1 MPYRIQR
8 NLTAITTYVQTLETA
23 YDYYFYCKITLD
35 EGQQNYKGLI
45 CLVFYA
51 RYLNLEK
58 ELINNNNEEK
68 FTQSV
73 MYVLSFLAEV
83 LQCVRQV
90 NFFDREISTCC
101 TKNM

>member
-1 MPYRIQR
+1 M
-8 NLTAITTYVQTLETA
+8 
-23 YDYYFYCKITLD
+23 TLD

-73 MYVLSFLAEV
+73 MYLLSFLAEI
-83 LQCVRQV
+83 LQCVRQDTFLSARLV
-90 NFFDREISTCC
+90 LAVLKILCKLITRLEF
-101 TKNM
+101 